1 MVAAASLRPRAGV
14 KAVPV
19 PAVRCR
25 GGVTCRAAA
34 GPATA
39 SAPVP
44 LQLEGY
50 ETWSW
55 ARQATDS
62 PEEERPGEV
71 VPQKVGYIQAGT
83 AGPPL
88 LLVHGFGASSYH
100 WRFNINELART
111 NRVFAV
117 DLLGFGWSVIAL
129 ASYAGGDVWAA
140 QLCEFIEEVIGTE
153 EKVYVAGN
161 SLGGFAALCAAN
173 RDPSLFAGV
182 CLLNSAGRFRD
193 EMAAD
198 DGGEASEGGEA
209 LATVLEAL
217 KRFFIKTVAF
227 QFSKTPAQVKRVL
240 ESVYGSM
247 ENVDDDLVTSILA
260 PAQDPNASEVCVVH
274 AMGVPCL
281 PVRWLTPGT
290 GSRFYRIVSR
300 NGGQAAGKGKK
311 QRSVDD
317 LVERLVAKGIP
328 LSFIW

>member
-1 MVAAASLRPRAGV
+1 MS
-14 KAVPV
+14 
-19 PAVRCR
+19 
-25 GGVTCRAAA
+25 
-34 GPATA
+34 
-39 SAPVP
+39 

-71 VPQKVGYIQAGT
+71 VIQQVGYIQAGT

-117 DLLGFGWSVIAL
+117 DLLGFGWSDIAL

-153 EKVYVAGN
+153 ERVYIAGN

-198 DGGEASEGGEA
+198 DGGEASGGGEA
-209 LATVLEAL
+209 LAAVLEAL

-247 ENVDDDLVTSILA
+247 KNVDDDLVTSILA
-260 PAQDPNASEVCVVH
+260 PAQDPNASEV
-274 AMGVPCL
+274 
-281 PVRWLTPGT
+281 
-290 GSRFYRIVSR
+290 FYRIVSR

>member
-1 MVAAASLRPRAGV
+1 MAAASLRPRAGV

-34 GPATA
+34 GPQEPQARA
-39 SAPVP
+39 GPVP
-44 LQLEGY
+44 LRLEGY

-55 ARQATDS
+55 ARQASDS

-111 NRVFAV
+111 NRVFAI
-117 DLLGFGWSVIAL
+117 DLLGFGWSDIAL
-129 ASYAGGDVWAA
+129 ADYAGGELWAS
-140 QLCEFIEEVIGTE
+140 QLCEFVEEVIGTE
-153 EKVYVAGN
+153 EPVYVAGN
-161 SLGGFAALCAAN
+161 SLGGFAALCAAS

-193 EMAAD
+193 EMSAD
-198 DGGEASEGGEA
+198 DGGEANEGGEV
-209 LATVLEAL
+209 LAMVLEAL

-240 ESVYGSM
+240 KSVYGST
-247 ENVDDDLVTSILA
+247 ENVDDDLVASILA
-260 PAQDPNASEVCVVH
+260 PAQDPNASEV
-274 AMGVPCL
+274 
-281 PVRWLTPGT
+281 
-290 GSRFYRIVSR
+290 FFRIVSR
-300 NGGQAAGKGKK
+300 NGGQAAGKGKV

-317 LVERLVAKGIP
+317 LVERLVAEGIP
-328 LSFIW
+328 LRFIWGLKAGSFVSPRHE

>member
-1 MVAAASLRPRAGV
+1 M
-14 KAVPV
+14 
-19 PAVRCR
+19 
-25 GGVTCRAAA
+25 
-34 GPATA
+34 
-39 SAPVP
+39 
-44 LQLEGY
+44 
-50 ETWSW
+50 
-55 ARQATDS
+55 
-62 PEEERPGEV
+62 
-71 VPQKVGYIQAGT
+71 
-83 AGPPL
+83 
-88 LLVHGFGASSYH
+88 
-100 WRFNINELART
+100 
-111 NRVFAV
+111 
-117 DLLGFGWSVIAL
+117 
-129 ASYAGGDVWAA
+129 WAA

-193 EMAAD
+193 EMSAD
-198 DGGEASEGGEA
+198 DGGEANEGGEV
-209 LATVLEAL
+209 LAMVLEAL

-260 PAQDPNASEVCVVH
+260 PAQDPNASEV
-274 AMGVPCL
+274 
-281 PVRWLTPGT
+281 
-290 GSRFYRIVSR
+290 FYRIVSR